1 MSKIGPKEAQR
12 LALRERN
19 LGKGVVRHAAV
30 DSDDDTEEPRTPI
43 EAGSPR
49 AGAPTAEDIERGLR
63 LLEARRRR
71 NREYQR
77 RVREDAAAMRR
88 AREKGQ

>member
-1 MSKIGPKEAQR
+1 M
-12 LALRERN
+12 
-19 LGKGVVRHAAV
+19 
-30 DSDDDTEEPRTPI
+30 TEERIQTI
-43 EAGSPR
+43 AGALAQAWEDGYR
-49 AGAPTAEDIERGLR
+49 AGLKGRGASALSEASSSPEDIERGLR

-88 AREKGQ
+88 AREKGDG